1 MIRRPPRST
10 RTDTLF
16 PYPTLFRSRAV
27 RACAAA
33 RVGGDDRSRRRDGG
47 ASRAGARA
55 GMNAA
60 LTLALALAAA
70 QQAIGVYDGW
80 GAFAD
85 EARCYAIAKPA
96 PGSVAARMGAY
107 ASIATWPGRGIRN
120 QFGARL
126 SRTVREGAPM
136 TLSIDDRR
144 FNLMAR
150 GDRAWAPDREIGRA
164 HV

>member
-1 MIRRPPRST
+1 
-10 RTDTLF
+10 
-16 PYPTLFRSRAV
+16 
-27 RACAAA
+27 
-33 RVGGDDRSRRRDGG
+33 
-47 ASRAGARA
+47 
-55 GMNAA
+55 MNAA

-107 ASIATWPGRGIRN
+107 ASIATWPGRGLRN

-136 TLSIDDRR
+136 TLSIYDRR
-144 FNLMAR
+144 LNMMAR
-150 GDRAWAPDREIGRA
+150 GARAWAPATVTAAATVGATPTGRDLRT
-164 HV
+164 

>member
-1 MIRRPPRST
+1 
-10 RTDTLF
+10 
-16 PYPTLFRSRAV
+16 
-27 RACAAA
+27 
-33 RVGGDDRSRRRDGG
+33 
-47 ASRAGARA
+47 
-55 GMNAA
+55 MNAA

-107 ASIATWPGRGIRN
+107 ASLATWPGRGIRN

-126 SRTVREGAPM
+126 SGTVRDGAPHPHS
-136 TLSIDDRR
+136 TEDRPLTILGPR
-144 FNLMAR
+144 A
-150 GDRAWAPDREIGRA
+150 RAWAPHRETP
-164 HV
+164 